1 MDKLNFLIAAFILF
15 VFAFA
20 GNAQA
25 TNGHDGSNSTD
36 NYTGN
41 NNTTLANESNE
52 LQNISGE
59 KSQLSTMNF
68 YCDIDGDGFTG
79 EESSISCPSDVN
91 SMSCNLTKISNCKVI
106 NRQNESIILLCENNT
121 KINCSVKSG
130 VDCNDYN
137 SSINSDATEICNG
150 IDDNCNNKT
159 DNDEKEDICP
169 LLLYYCDRDGDGFI
183 SILPSGN
190 CSTFNCIPSKC
201 QNESKDDC
209 DDNNATINTTT
220 NMKEVIL
227 KYNDTKEMN
236 LIATKMENSKI
247 LIYMVSLLFYLLVAF
262 AVVVILSWIVFRE
275 KFHH

>member
-1 MDKLNFLIAAFILF
+1 MSKLKFLMVVFILF

-20 GNAQA
+20 GNANA

-52 LQNISGE
+52 LQNISDE
-59 KSQLSTMNF
+59 QSQLSTMDF
-68 YCDIDGDGFTG
+68 YCDMDGDGFTG
-79 EESSISCPSDVN
+79 EESSVSCPSDVS
-91 SMSCNLTKISNCKVI
+91 SMNCNLTKISNCDVI
-106 NRQNESIILLCENNT
+106 DRQNESIILLYENT
-121 KINCSVKSG
+121 RINCSVKRG
-130 VDCNDYN
+130 VDCNDH
-137 SSINSDATEICNG
+137 SPSINPNAAEICNG

-201 QNESKDDC
+201 QNEHRDDC
-209 DDNNATINTTT
+209 DDNDAAINTTA
-220 NMKEVIL
+220 NMEEVIL
-227 KYNDTKEMN
+227 KHNKTREIN
-236 LIATKMENSKI
+236 LTATEMENSKI
-247 LIYMVSLLFYLLVAF
+247 LINVVSLLFYLFVAF
-262 AVVVILSWIVFRE
+262 AVVVVLSWIVFRE